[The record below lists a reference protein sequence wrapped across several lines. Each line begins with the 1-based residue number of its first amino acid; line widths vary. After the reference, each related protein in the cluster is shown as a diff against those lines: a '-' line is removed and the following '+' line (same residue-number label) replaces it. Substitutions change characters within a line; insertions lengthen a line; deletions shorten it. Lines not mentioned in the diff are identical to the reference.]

1 MFSLNDLFRF
11 LNLEDTPV
19 EKRKEELERIS
30 GNYPFFF
37 LPKLALLLQYKQEGN
52 LEYETQV
59 FKTAIYSTNRAYL
72 KFLVENIELEQN
84 SNSSVNEPTLPVVET
99 IVIPS
104 VTALNESSLPDENT
118 VREESVQD
126 SPFFAE
132 QEDASL
138 DIAGEESVQ
147 EVKSILPFLEIP
159 EEIKRKLPDE
169 DVLLSELETAEPA
182 HNPSS
187 DTQVDWKKQLIDRFI
202 EINPQVSRPDP
213 KKDLPQILEPEEN
226 VQSDDTLV
234 SETLAAIYVKQK
246 HYSLAINVYK
256 KLCLKFPEK
265 SSYFA
270 SQIEELEKLN
280 DKL

>member
-1 MFSLNDLFRF
+1 MLSLNDLFRF

-52 LEYETQV
+52 LEYENQV

-84 SNSSVNEPTLPVVET
+84 SNSPVNEPTLPVVET

-118 VREESVQD
+118 VR
-126 SPFFAE
+126 
-132 QEDASL
+132 
-138 DIAGEESVQ
+138 EESVQ

-187 DTQVDWKKQLIDRFI
+187 GTQVDWKKQLIDRFI

-213 KKDLPQILEPEEN
+213 KKYLPQIPEPEEN

-234 SETLAAIYVKQK
+234 SETLAVIYVKQK

>member
-1 MFSLNDLFRF
+1 VFSLNDLFRL

-37 LPKLALLLQYKQEGN
+37 LPKLALLLLYKQEDSLG
-52 LEYETQV
+52 YESQV

-72 KFLVENIELEQN
+72 KFLVENIELEQK
-84 SNSSVNEPTLPVVET
+84 SIPVNEPTLPVVET
-99 IVIPS
+99 TVIPS
-104 VTALNESSLPDENT
+104 DTALNEPVSIDENT
-118 VREESVQD
+118 ARGESVLG

-132 QEDASL
+132 RKEAIQETTE
-138 DIAGEESVQ
+138 EESAL
-147 EVKSILPFLEIP
+147 EVKSALPFYEIP
-159 EEIKRKLPDE
+159 EEIKSKLPDE
-169 DVLLSELETAEPA
+169 DILLSELETTEPA

-213 KKDLPQILEPEEN
+213 TKDLHQIPEPEEN
-226 VQSDDTLV
+226 IQSDDTLV
-234 SETLAAIYVKQK
+234 SETLAIIYVNQK
-246 HYSLAINVYK
+246 HYSLAISIYK